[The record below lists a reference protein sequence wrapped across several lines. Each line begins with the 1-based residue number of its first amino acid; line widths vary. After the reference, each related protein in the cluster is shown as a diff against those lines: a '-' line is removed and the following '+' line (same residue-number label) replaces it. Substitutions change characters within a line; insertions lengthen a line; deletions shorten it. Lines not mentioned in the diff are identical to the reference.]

1 MMSLPILDS
10 SMTVEE
16 VLERWPQTA
25 TVFNHYK
32 SACVG
37 CALSPF
43 CTLEDV
49 AGTYNLAMA
58 GFLAD
63 LHGAIDGSE
72 LQS

>member
-1 MMSLPILDS
+1 MSLAALES

-16 VLERWPQTA
+16 VLERWPETA
-25 TVFNHYK
+25 LVFNHYK

-49 AGTYNLAMA
+49 AGTYHLDLA

-63 LHGAIDGSE
+63 LRASVSGSE
-72 LQS
+72 SSV

>member
-1 MMSLPILDS
+1 MSLAALDS

-16 VLERWPQTA
+16 VLERWPQA
-25 TVFNHYK
+25 APVFNHYK

-49 AGTYNLAMA
+49 AGTYHLDLAGLM
-58 GFLAD
+58 AD
-63 LHGAIDGSE
+63 LDHAIGDSE
-72 LQS
+72 LQA

>member
-1 MMSLPILDS
+1 MSLAELDS
-10 SMTVEE
+10 SLTVEE

-25 TVFNHYK
+25 PVFNHYR

-49 AGTYNLAMA
+49 AGTYHLNLTI
-58 GFLAD
+58 FLAD
-63 LHGAIDGSE
+63 LRAAVDGFES
-72 LQS
+72 QA

>member
-1 MMSLPILDS
+1 MMSVAGLES

-16 VLERWPQTA
+16 VLTRWPQTA
-25 TVFNHYK
+25 PVFNHYK

-49 AGTYNLAMA
+49 AGTYHLDLA
-58 GFLAD
+58 GLLAD
-63 LHGAIDGSE
+63 LSDAVRSSE
-72 LQS
+72 PEA